1 MKACILQHKM
11 LASRETYQ
19 VVICPRSQ
27 QIKKKKRGKNWWF
40 FTARI
45 RLNTSFFYLLMFQF
59 PPNMKWIK
67 ISDKLVELL
76 FLSYIIL
83 I

>member
-11 LASRETYQ
+11 LAFREIYE
-19 VVICPRSQ
+19 VVICPRNQ
-27 QIKKKKRGKNWWF
+27 QVKKKKGF
-40 FTARI
+40 FFFSVRI
-45 RLNTSFFYLLMFQF
+45 NLNIFLLQF
-59 PPNMKWIK
+59 SPNMKWIK
-67 ISDKLVELL
+67 ISDMLVEVL